1 MIGWVNLSINRNFI
15 DNTAIS
21 SSFAFISIPLCYAVC
36 IAAKRKLLPYGLLQL
51 FTGILIL
58 LMIAFQ
64 EDETKECSD
73 PQNNPKLATIPVFI
87 AHVANVLVSAALSV
101 IWVLSIETF
110 PQKYRS
116 VGLAIYW
123 KPIILTGSKIADNSN
138 NS

>member
-1 MIGWVNLSINRNFI
+1 MFPRLVIGWVNLSINRNFI

-21 SSFAFISIPLCYAVC
+21 SSFSFISIPLCYAVC

-64 EDETKECSD
+64 DDDNKDCSD
-73 PQNNPKLATIPVFI
+73 PQGNPKLATIPVLI
-87 AHVANVLVSAALSV
+87 AHVANVFVSAALSV

-110 PQKYRS
+110 PQKYRF
-116 VGLAIYW
+116 VIVYIA
-123 KPIILTGSKIADNSN
+123 KPLNVT
-138 NS
+138 